1 MLSPNNREFITKC
14 PKVQIGSH
22 MLRIIISGIKKKN
35 KKIEE
40 KISNI
45 FFEKKLNRWIS
56 MNKIG
61 NISRAFIISTI

>member
-22 MLRIIISGIKKKN
+22 MLRIIISGIKKKKD

-40 KISNI
+40 KIPNI
-45 FFEKKLNRWIS
+45 FLEK
-56 MNKIG
+56 NKIDG
-61 NISRAFIISTI
+61 SL